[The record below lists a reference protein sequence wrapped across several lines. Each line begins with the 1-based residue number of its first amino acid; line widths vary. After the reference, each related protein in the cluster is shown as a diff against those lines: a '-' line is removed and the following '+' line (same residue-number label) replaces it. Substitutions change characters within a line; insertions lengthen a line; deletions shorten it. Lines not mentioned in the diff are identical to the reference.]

1 MNNIFRLLVMPRPN
15 YGNAERSRARMTL
28 LFSDFFFVLH
38 FFALIFGLTIVN
50 DAASKANTLVLGVM
64 GLVLC
69 PIIWA
74 LIQSKHL
81 RIATLLLTIYLFTI
95 SNIVIYTSGVESN
108 FLLVIS
114 LPLIYTALIYG
125 VRGILVANVLLSIGL
140 VILGVLEGSN
150 LVATDPLS
158 QTLFF
163 IVVFDIMVLTAVGGL
178 LALFFNDERRTR
190 LYADKLVM
198 QLRATAEVAQTTS
211 TILELDEL
219 IKRSVNYIRDRF
231 AFYHVQIFLID
242 EDRRFAD
249 LAASTGEVGEAL
261 LQRGHRLAVGS
272 QSIIGRVT
280 LLGTPISAQDT
291 TSDPVHRV
299 NELLP
304 ETRSELALPL
314 IAGDQVIGALDVQS
328 TRANAFV
335 QEDIDSLQ
343 IMATQISI
351 AIRNAQLFA
360 AQKTALMENRRLFL
374 EAENSL
380 REIER
385 LNQRLTGEAWDDY
398 LRLRKMPTIGF
409 TVENSQLSADVKWS
423 DPLRQAVNKRRPV
436 ITTANNHA
444 VVAVPIEVRGQTLGA
459 VEVEMADNVRQADL
473 LDMVQSVAQRLA
485 LSIDNAR
492 LFEQAQEVAQQ
503 ELEVNTISAKIQGV
517 SDIDDI
523 LRTVVTE
530 LGRALGAERAAIRLG
545 SNLSGKVS
553 TDKTHVLSQPYE
565 APLAAKTPTPNGR
578 PV

>member
-15 YGNAERSRARMTL
+15 YGNTERSRARVTL

-38 FFALIFGLTIVN
+38 LFAFILALTFVTDPPSKINAATLSLIGGIV
-50 DAASKANTLVLGVM
+50 SVL
-64 GLVLC
+64 
-69 PIIWA
+69 IWI
-74 LIQSKHL
+74 LIQSKQL
-81 RIATLLLTIYLFTI
+81 PVATVLLTIYLLLV
-95 SNIVIYTSGVESN
+95 SGAVIYISGVDSN
-108 FLLVIS
+108 FLLIAS
-114 LPLIYTALIYG
+114 LPLIYSALAYG
-125 VRGILVANVLLSIGL
+125 AR
-140 VILGVLEGSN
+140 GVLITNILLTMEIIGFGYLQSLN
-150 LVATDPLS
+150 SVSPIREQAPLY
-158 QTLFF
+158 
-163 IVVFDIMVLTAVGGL
+163 IVFDIAILTAIGGL
-178 LALFFNDERRTR
+178 LAVFFSDERRTR